1 MVSHGGKASRGD
13 HCVPPR
19 LRASTLPLTRLWCV
33 RSSPASTVT
42 SVSTAPTRRPAWWR
56 SLQAQR
62 SARPRDRRP
71 GIDAGKQLLWFSN
84 SRAQPTFQRYVGGAH
99 RVVEPVAYVIGR
111 MVAVRG
117 PLRCLDD
124 RRLAEHALEAA
135 TSRACKQLVTSTR
148 TKSVGPSVVVIA
160 SPFGVVAP
168 LSVARAT
175 RSSAPTLALSRQADP
190 TERGSCR

>member
-1 MVSHGGKASRGD
+1 MRATTPSGIHVATDALVVRPVITGINCYVSFDSPDTQTGMVALAAD
-13 HCVPPR
+13 ATV
-19 LRASTLPLTRLWCV
+19 RAAM
-33 RSSPASTVT
+33 RSS
-42 SVSTAPTRRPAWWR
+42 
-56 SLQAQR
+56 
-62 SARPRDRRP
+62 PRDRRRQTTPLVLEQP
-71 GIDAGKQLLWFSN
+71 GPAHLPEVRG
-84 SRAQPTFQRYVGGAH
+84 TAH

-135 TSRACKQLVTSTR
+135 TSRAGKQLVTSTR
-148 TKSVGPSVVVIA
+148 TKSVGPPVVVIA